1 VAGFLHWGR
10 RVGGRFRLSEM
21 PRKPYNLVGAGL
33 ESNEMRMVRGAVY
46 VTVAIAIGG
55 AGYLYR
61 GEIAKQLG
69 MGTSAK
75 AAEHAQGS
83 PAAQAQPQGRRGRL
97 NPGGAV
103 PVVIAAAERKAMP
116 VVVDAVGTV
125 QAIASIQIKPRID
138 SQIMK
143 VNVEEG
149 ALVKEGDILFELDSR
164 TLRAQ
169 LGQIE
174 AQIRKTQAQLVQS
187 KRDLQRFEELLA
199 KNAGTQVARDNAIT
213 ALKTA
218 EAQLEAD
225 EAARASVLASLSYT
239 EIRAPVSGRIGS
251 ISSKAGAIVR
261 VGDNSATS
269 TLATINQIDP
279 IYVSFAIPQVI
290 LPDLRAAMA
299 KGPVTVTA
307 IVDEAKKQAGAMAFI
322 ENTVDPNTVTAKA
335 RIGNA
340 NELLWPG
347 QFVKVEIVLGIETDA
362 IAVPA
367 GAVQLGSQGPF
378 VFVVKDGTAELR
390 QVAVK
395 RTQDGQA
402 VIGKGVEGGEQVVV
416 DGQLRL
422 VNGAPVAIRPA
433 IQPSPPAATA
443 PPRG

>member
-1 VAGFLHWGR
+1 
-10 RVGGRFRLSEM
+10 
-21 PRKPYNLVGAGL
+21 
-33 ESNEMRMVRGAVY
+33 MRMVRVAVLA
-46 VTVAIAIGG
+46 AIVVVIGG

-61 GEIAKQLG
+61 GEIARQLG
-69 MGTSAK
+69 VGTSAK
-75 AAEHAQGS
+75 AAEQAQGS

-103 PVVIAAAERKAMP
+103 PVVVAAVERKAMP

-174 AQIRKTQAQLVQS
+174 AQIRKDQAQLVQS
-187 KRDLQRFEELLA
+187 KRDHQRFEELLA

-213 ALKTA
+213 AVKAA

-225 EAARASVLASLSYT
+225 EAAKASVLASLSYT

-251 ISSKAGAIVR
+251 IASKAGAIVR

-269 TLATINQIDP
+269 TLATINQVDP

-299 KGPVTVTA
+299 KGPVKVTA
-307 IVDEAKKQAGAMAFI
+307 IVDESKKPAGAMAFI
-322 ENTVDPNTVTAKA
+322 ENTVDPNTGTVTAKA
-335 RIGNA
+335 RIANA
-340 NELLWPG
+340 SELLWPG
-347 QFVKVEIVLGIETDA
+347 QFVKVEIVLGIEPDA
-362 IAVPA
+362 IVVPA
-367 GAVQLGSQGPF
+367 PAVQLGSQGPY
-378 VFVVKDGTAELR
+378 VFVIKDGTAELR
-390 QVAVK
+390 QVTVK

-402 VIGKGVEGGEQVVV
+402 VIGRGLEGGEQVVV

-422 VNGAPVAIRPA
+422 VNGASVTIRPPTA
-433 IQPSPPAATA
+433 APASPAAAT

>member
-1 VAGFLHWGR
+1 
-10 RVGGRFRLSEM
+10 
-21 PRKPYNLVGAGL
+21 
-33 ESNEMRMVRGAVY
+33 MRMVRVAAFAV
-46 VTVAIAIGG
+46 VAVAIAG

-61 GEIAKQLG
+61 GEIARQLG

-75 AAEHAQGS
+75 AAEQAQSS

-97 NPGGAV
+97 NPGGPV
-103 PVVIAAAERKAMP
+103 PVVVAPAERKAMP

-149 ALVKEGDILFELDSR
+149 ALVKEGDVLFELDSR

-174 AQIRKTQAQLVQS
+174 AQIRKDQAQLVQS
-187 KRDLQRFEELLA
+187 RRDLQRFEELLA
-199 KNAGTQVARDNAIT
+199 KNAGTQVARDNAVT
-213 ALKTA
+213 AVKAA

-225 EAARASVLASLSYT
+225 EAAKASVLASLSFT

-251 ISSKAGAIVR
+251 IASKAGAIVR

-269 TLATINQIDP
+269 TLATINQVDP
-279 IYVSFAIPQVI
+279 IYASFAIPQVI

-299 KGPVTVTA
+299 KGPVKVTA
-307 IVDEAKKQAGAMAFI
+307 IVDDSKKQAGVMAFI
-322 ENTVDPNTVTAKA
+322 ENTVDPNTGTVTAKA
-335 RIGNA
+335 RIDNA

-347 QFVKVEIVLGIETDA
+347 QFVRVQIVLGIESDA
-362 IAVPA
+362 IVVPA
-367 GAVQLGSQGPF
+367 SAVQLGSQGPF
-378 VFVVKDGTAELR
+378 VFVIKDGTAQLR

-402 VIGKGVEGGEQVVV
+402 VIGKGVESGEQVVV

-422 VNGAPVAIRPA
+422 VNGAAVAIRPPTA
-433 IQPSPPAATA
+433 EPGRPATA
-443 PPRG
+443 TPPRG

>member
-1 VAGFLHWGR
+1 MGF
-10 RVGGRFRLSEM
+10 
-21 PRKPYNLVGAGL
+21 
-33 ESNEMRMVRGAVY
+33 VRAAVFASI
-46 VTVAIAIGG
+46 VAIGG
-55 AGYLYR
+55 AAYVYR
-61 GEIAKQLG
+61 DDVMREVGPHLG
-69 MGTSAK
+69 MGVPAK
-75 AAEHAQGS
+75 AAETQAS
-83 PAAQAQPQGRRGRL
+83 PAAGAQPQGRRGRA

-103 PVVIAAAERKAMP
+103 PVVVMPVTSQAMP

-125 QAIASIQIKPRID
+125 QSIASVQIKPRMD

-149 ALVKEGDILFELDSR
+149 ALVKEGDVLFELDSR
-164 TLRAQ
+164 ALRAQ

-174 AQIRKTQAQLVQS
+174 AQIRKDQAQVVQAR
-187 KRDLQRFEELLA
+187 RDLQRTEELLA
-199 KNAGTQVARDNAIT
+199 KNAGTVVQRDNAGT
-213 ALKTA
+213 AVKAA

-225 EAARASVLASLSYT
+225 EAAKASVLTSLTFT

-251 ISSKAGAIVR
+251 IANKAGAVVR
-261 VGDNSATS
+261 TGDNSAAS

-299 KGPVTVTA
+299 KGPVTVSA
-307 IVDEAKKQAGAMAFI
+307 IVDDAKKQSGVMAFI
-322 ENTVDPNTVTAKA
+322 ENTVDPNTGTVTAKA

-347 QFVKVEIVLGIETDA
+347 QFVKVEIVLGIEPDA
-362 IAVPA
+362 LSVPSS
-367 GAVQLGSQGPF
+367 AVQLGSQGPF
-378 VFVVKDGTAELR
+378 VFVIKDGVAELR
-390 QVAVK
+390 QVSVK

-402 VIGKGVEGGEQVVV
+402 VIGKGLESGEQVVV

-422 VNGAPVAIRPA
+422 VQGASVTVRP
-433 IQPSPPAATA
+433 PTVNPTRPTA